1 MRHPLICTAIA
12 ITLVGGVAAA
22 ARAESRY
29 FSVSGSSEGPVVAA
43 PSTNYLLRASYLAPA
58 KWKVAKAKRYA
69 ITRRFGPVGSC
80 KFKIT
85 VKARAIADVNETAVA
100 RVTRLLPASR
110 RYLREKGTRNNSA
123 WRVIR
128 ATGSETTTGILVRPA
143 PTVRAQPPGKRVWLE
158 LRAVGTA
165 DPTTEC
171 HSGGP
176 RTIASEFGV
185 ILATGALGGFE
196 PTTTPAPLGPPPP
209 A

>member
-1 MRHPLICTAIA
+1 MRHPLLCTALTV
-12 ITLVGGVAAA
+12 TLVAGVAAVA
-22 ARAESRY
+22 AADSRY
-29 FSVSGSSEGPVVAA
+29 VAISGYSEGPVVGA
-43 PSTNYLLRASYLAPA
+43 PTTTYALRASYLAPA
-58 KWKVAKAKRYA
+58 KWKAAKAKRGA

-85 VKARAIADVNETAVA
+85 VKARAVADVTETAA
-100 RVTRLLPASR
+100 TRVTRLLPASR
-110 RYLREKGTRNNSA
+110 RYLREEGTRNNSA

-128 ATGSETTTGILVRPA
+128 ATGSDTTTGILVRPA
-143 PTVRAQPPGKRVWLE
+143 PSVRAQPPGKRVWLE

-176 RTIASEFGV
+176 RSVASEFGV

-196 PTTTPAPLGPPPP
+196 PNTTPAPPGPPPP